1 MKLVLTK
8 STGMWPALSV
18 HIAELMAL
26 PNGLEIITRF
36 LKMVFIGQL
45 LYTFG
50 VAISKFAILAF
61 YWRLFS
67 ITARIPIYIM
77 SFVAFGWLT
86 GIVSAHSLIR

>member
-26 PNGLEIITRF
+26 PNGLEII
-36 LKMVFIGQL
+36 IGQL

>member
-1 MKLVLTK
+1 MEPALTRP
-8 STGMWPALSV
+8 TGMWPALSV
-18 HIAELMAL
+18 HIAELMAR
-26 PNGLEIITRF
+26 PDGIEIITRF

-50 VAISKFAILAF
+50 VAVSKFAILAF

-67 ITARIPIYIM
+67 VTARVPIYIM

-86 GIVSAHSLIR
+86 GIVSAHLLI